1 MPVIIEND
9 FEVRLLLE
17 AIFEKYSYDFRG
29 YSMPSVKRRLETA
42 LSYFNVNSL
51 SRIQEKVIH
60 DPAFFSE
67 LLQFM
72 TIPTTEMFRDPD
84 FFYKIKTQVFPVLE
98 TYPSLKI
105 WIAGCSTGEEIY
117 SYSILLHEAGLLG
130 RSTIYATDINPV
142 SLMKAELGILP
153 LEKIRDFEENYKR
166 SGGEKNLKDYI
177 TSNDQSA
184 MFHRFLKENVVFADH
199 SLATDSA
206 FSEMHL
212 ISCRNVLIY
221 FERELQNRAIGLF
234 TESLARKGFLGLGSK
249 ETLRFSSF
257 ESEYEEFCGNE
268 KIYRKR

>member
-1 MPVIIEND
+1 MVSIEND
-9 FEVRLLLE
+9 FEIRLLLE

-42 LSYFNVNSL
+42 LGQFNIQSL
-51 SRIQEKVIH
+51 SRMQEKVIH

-72 TIPTTEMFRDPD
+72 TIPTTEMFRDPE
-84 FFYKIKTQVFPVLE
+84 FFLKIKTQVFPVLE

-117 SYSILLHEAGLLG
+117 SYLILLHEAKLLE
-130 RSTIYATDINPV
+130 RTTIYATDINPV
-142 SLMKAELGILP
+142 SLKKAEQGIFSIDKFKLY
-153 LEKIRDFEENYKR
+153 EENYKK
-166 SGGEKNLKDYI
+166 SGGLHNLTDYI
-177 TSNDQSA
+177 SSNDKSA
-184 MFHRFLKENVVFADH
+184 IFHRYLKENVVFADH

-257 ESEYEEFCGNE
+257 ESFYEEFCNEE